1 MDQGKKEVD
10 YDKLD
15 PVGVTAVAPVSSRFG
30 TTQDLAF
37 NKSEKMRN
45 GPIASG
51 ILTTLLSLGCSKE
64 QTSRNLWISFTNSS
78 FKERSAPEIVFFYL
92 HIYIYTHK
100 MIIILRI
107 ITILIII
114 LNPRFP

>member
-1 MDQGKKEVD
+1 MICPYNIFPNKSLDQGKKEVD

-64 QTSRNLWISFTNSS
+64 HL
-78 FKERSAPEIVFFYL
+78 EIYGLVSQILLLKKDL
-92 HIYIYTHK
+92 HRKLGFLPAYIYTYIK
-100 MIIILRI
+100 W
-107 ITILIII
+107 
-114 LNPRFP
+114 